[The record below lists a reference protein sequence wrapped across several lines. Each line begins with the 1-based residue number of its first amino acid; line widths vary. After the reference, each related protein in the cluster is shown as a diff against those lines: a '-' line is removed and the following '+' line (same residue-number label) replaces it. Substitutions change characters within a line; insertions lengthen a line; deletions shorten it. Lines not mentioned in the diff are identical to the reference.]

1 MRERS
6 KNMKEQKKN
15 KGCVLAAESSYNAQ
29 NIQFSLVLLKK
40 KKKKRAKKT
49 TMEGKRCLSEV
60 FLLCLMWHFQK
71 RLVILQNKLQFFRIL
86 KLIDVMALKTSYL

>member
-40 KKKKRAKKT
+40 KEKKT
-49 TMEGKRCLSEV
+49 SKENHYGRQKMFKRGV
-60 FLLCLMWHFQK
+60 FVVF
-71 RLVILQNKLQFFRIL
+71 
-86 KLIDVMALKTSYL
+86 DVAFPKTFGYTSKQVAVL